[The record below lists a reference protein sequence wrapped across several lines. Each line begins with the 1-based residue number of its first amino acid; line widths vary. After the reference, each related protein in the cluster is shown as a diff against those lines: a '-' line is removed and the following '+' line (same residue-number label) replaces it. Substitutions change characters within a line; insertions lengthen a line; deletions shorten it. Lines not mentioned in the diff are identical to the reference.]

1 LENCKT
7 ELQAQLL
14 QMLSC
19 DNLQEHYFCK
29 PLTTQGIDKQLAG
42 QKHPYSDKMFIMTK
56 EKTL

>member
-1 LENCKT
+1 MT

-19 DNLQEHYFCK
+19 DNLQEYYFCK
-29 PLTTQGIDKQLAG
+29 SQATQGIDKLLAG
-42 QKHPYSDKMFIMTK
+42 QKYLYSGEMFIITK